1 MPPPISHSSMNQK
14 SQNRKR
20 KCAISN
26 DSDDMSIPDLNS
38 TDTDSSSLIPNS
50 QGSCMGI
57 SVINMVKGKS
67 RKRKTRQQLD
77 ESESK

>member
-1 MPPPISHSSMNQK
+1 MNQK

-57 SVINMVKGKS
+57 SVINMVKGK
-67 RKRKTRQQLD
+67 RKRKTRN
-77 ESESK
+77 ESE

>member
-1 MPPPISHSSMNQK
+1 MIV
-14 SQNRKR
+14 
-20 KCAISN
+20 
-26 DSDDMSIPDLNS
+26 
-38 TDTDSSSLIPNS
+38 DTDSSSLIPNS

-57 SVINMVKGKS
+57 SVINMVKGK